1 MFDFKVEKVDWYA
14 RAWTIKT
21 THWEIKTPV
30 FMPVGTQATVKWL
43 SADDVIDTRSQIM
56 LSNTYH
62 LHLKPWSD
70 LIAEFGW
77 LHKFMDID
85 LPILTDSWWFQIFS
99 LWKSWWQSNTQLSKI
114 TEDWVNFTSY
124 RDWSKHFFS
133 PERAMQIQE
142 ELWADIIMAFDE
154 CAPGDST
161 YEYAR
166 AAMNRTHRWAERCV
180 VEHNILQEKREEN
193 WNYTQA
199 LFPILQWVTYEDLR
213 IESAKFIWELDCPW
227 IAIWWLSVWETTHD
241 MYRILDAIKDYLPVS
256 KPHYLMGV
264 WRPENL
270 LEWVMRWIDMF
281 DCVLATRLWRHWVAF
296 SSYWD
301 LRIPGAKYKL
311 EKEWIPMKSWYET
324 KVSKR
329 YSLWYLRHLMTV
341 KESLWAKLLSE
352 HNIEFLN
359 IIMEKARES
368 ILEWKYEDFMKEFL
382 DWYVVKEKK

>member
-1 MFDFKVEKVDWYA
+1 MFDFKVEQVDWYA
-14 RAWTIKT
+14 RAWIIKT
-21 THWEIKTPV
+21 AHWDIKTPV
-30 FMPVGTQATVKWL
+30 FMPVWTQATVKWL
-43 SADDVIDTRSQIM
+43 SADDVINTRSKIM

-70 LIAEFGW
+70 LIAKFWW
-77 LHKFMDID
+77 LHKFMSIN
-85 LPILTDSWWFQIFS
+85 LPILTDSWWFQVFS
-99 LWKSWWQSNTQLSKI
+99 LWKSWWQSNSQLSKI

-133 PERAMQIQE
+133 PEKAMQIQE

-154 CAPGDST
+154 CAPGSST
-161 YEYAR
+161 YEYAK

-180 VEHNILQEKREEN
+180 NEHNILQEKRKKD
-193 WNYTQA
+193 WIYTQA
-199 LFPILQWVTYEDLR
+199 LFPIVQWVTYEDLR
-213 IESAKFIWELDCPW
+213 IESAKFIWDLDCPW
-227 IAIWWLSVWETTHD
+227 IAIWWLSVWETTYD
-241 MYRILDAIKDYLPVS
+241 MYRILDAIKDYLPVL
-256 KPHYLMGV
+256 KPHYLMWV

-270 LEWVMRWIDMF
+270 IEWVMRWIDMF

-301 LRIPGAKYKL
+301 ICITWAKYKL
-311 EKEWIPMKSWYET
+311 EKKWIPMKSWYET

-341 KESLWAKLLSE
+341 KEGLWSKLLSE

-368 ILEWKYEDFMKEFL
+368 ILIWKYEDFMKDFL
-382 DWYVVKEKK
+382 DWYSVKEKK